1 MSKEGDLGQ
10 GVKGGGG
17 EKLSGTV
24 CLRGVKDDGKIFGL
38 TPETFT
44 PQPLR
49 WKMVSIVFIAP
60 GTAIYRKQNMQC
72 ILEKGQKSRF

>member
-1 MSKEGDLGQ
+1 MGVGRGRDQGLNRGDQMSKEGDLGQ

-44 PQPLR
+44 P
-49 WKMVSIVFIAP
+49 
-60 GTAIYRKQNMQC
+60 
-72 ILEKGQKSRF
+72 